1 MHTSKTGVPVPEIIG
16 YNLVKVQQSE
26 TMRINQLL
34 LLTIARILLVLLTFL
49 PNKNKQCWYNS
60 VTPSSNISPQWS
72 KLVFVIPSEKNGSV
86 SFSENNAGRTCDGE
100 RLGFH
105 ILSSNSIFIAIV
117 KFYLDWIS
125 WIHIFHSKTKFLK
138 LTFCILDL

>member
-49 PNKNKQCWYNS
+49 PNKNKQC
-60 VTPSSNISPQWS
+60 
-72 KLVFVIPSEKNGSV
+72 
-86 SFSENNAGRTCDGE
+86 
-100 RLGFH
+100 
-105 ILSSNSIFIAIV
+105 
-117 KFYLDWIS
+117 
-125 WIHIFHSKTKFLK
+125 
-138 LTFCILDL
+138 